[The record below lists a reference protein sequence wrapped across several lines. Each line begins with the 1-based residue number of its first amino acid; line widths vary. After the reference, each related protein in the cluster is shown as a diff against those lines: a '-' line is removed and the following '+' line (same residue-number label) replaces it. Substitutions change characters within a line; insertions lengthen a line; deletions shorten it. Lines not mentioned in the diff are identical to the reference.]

1 MSYASP
7 PAVTVTCHGITT
19 RYDDI
24 ACTPVPHSIPGTK
37 TRNAK
42 ATVWDFN
49 NWSQN
54 ADMLVNYAQELAKID
69 LRGFERNVKS
79 AAANGATGRR
89 HTRRLR
95 GTYCHCRLWTT
106 WAYMTDANLISIS
119 AFNGWND
126 LRTGFGMFVLAQDIF
141 VVQNSL
147 AVVWAV
153 ERPCFAQFYTPARQL
168 EELIERW
175 LPSFFMKAGQN
186 QRERIRIALIG
197 YKFGQPIA
205 FGCRMK

>member
-1 MSYASP
+1 MDGMIYVQAS
-7 PAVTVTCHGITT
+7 TCL
-19 RYDDI
+19 
-24 ACTPVPHSIPGTK
+24 S
-37 TRNAK
+37 
-42 ATVWDFN
+42 W
-49 NWSQN
+49 
-54 ADMLVNYAQELAKID
+54 
-69 LRGFERNVKS
+69 
-79 AAANGATGRR
+79 RR
-89 HTRRLR
+89 T
-95 GTYCHCRLWTT
+95 
-106 WAYMTDANLISIS
+106 
-119 AFNGWND
+119 
-126 LRTGFGMFVLAQDIF
+126 IF
-141 VVQNSL
+141 VVQNSF